1 MINVDTTSDF
11 EKTNQNCGSSVVGI
25 YLALSFGSISKDS

>member
-1 MINVDTTSDF
+1 MINVDTTSGF

-25 YLALSFGSISKDS
+25 YLVSIVFRLS